1 MKFGVCL
8 PTFRYGAEPTVEHIT
23 QVALAAEQLGFD
35 SVWVGD
41 HVLVPAD
48 QKRMRFFSDP
58 LITLGVIAGMTQK
71 VALGTSVIIAPMRN
85 PLVLAKQV
93 ATLDYLSRGRVI
105 LGLGAGWLEREFD
118 YLNADFHTRGKMLD
132 ETICVLRAVYGSV
145 PASFK
150 GEFFEFS
157 DAVLEPQPARPG
169 GPPIWIGGGSAH
181 ALKRAATLGDGWH
194 ADDTPA
200 PQVQAARA
208 TIQKFAN
215 GRNVEISTRVTTKIH
230 GIGETS
236 VSAPS
241 RAEGYYRSGDS
252 WKGIVGY
259 PDELLSQVQEFAA
272 AGSTH
277 FICQFE
283 HASVSEHLASLQAFA
298 EEVIAKF
305 KEE

>member
-8 PTFRYGAEPTVEHIT
+8 PTFRYGAEPTVDHI
-23 QVALAAEQLGFD
+23 VKIALAAEELGYD

-58 LITLGVIAGMTQK
+58 LITLGVIAGMTK
-71 VALGTSVIIAPMRN
+71 KLELGTSVVIAPLRN
-85 PLVLAKQV
+85 PIVLAKQV
-93 ATLDYLSRGRVI
+93 STLDYLSGGRAI
-105 LGLGAGWLEREFD
+105 LGLGAGWLEREFG
-118 YLNADFHTRGKMLD
+118 YLDADFHTRGKMLD
-132 ETICVLRAVYGSV
+132 ETIHILRAVYSSV
-145 PASFK
+145 PASYK
-150 GEFFEFS
+150 GEFFEFT

-169 GPPIWIGGGSAH
+169 GPPIWIGGGSDY

-200 PQVQAARA
+200 SGVQAARE
-208 TIQKFAN
+208 TIQKYAN
-215 GRNVEISTRVTTKIH
+215 GRKVEISSRVTTKIH

-236 VSAPS
+236 ANAPS

-259 PDELLSQVQEFAA
+259 PDELLPQVKEFAD

-277 FICQFE
+277 FIAQFE
-283 HASVSEHLASLQAFA
+283 HATVDEHLGSLRAFA
-298 EEVIAKF
+298 DNVITKF
-305 KEE
+305 K